1 MGCGEIT
8 GRLLAPE
15 RRSALC
21 AQAIAT
27 LMGSFM
33 RDPAQ
38 LKQVLDGIALAEGKS
53 PADADTGG

>member
-1 MGCGEIT
+1 
-8 GRLLAPE
+8 
-15 RRSALC
+15 
-21 AQAIAT
+21 
-27 LMGSFM
+27 M